1 MILETGVSFVR
12 VHLFVFY
19 ILVKGLNSRA
29 LASKKTKYGRGV
41 KKLTLMKWTLG
52 EGVVGG
58 ATMATTDGGTGGNRT
73 CAEKNKWWL

>member
-29 LASKKTKYGRGV
+29 LASK
-41 KKLTLMKWTLG
+41 
-52 EGVVGG
+52 
-58 ATMATTDGGTGGNRT
+58 
-73 CAEKNKWWL
+73 NKIRQRSKETHLDEMDPW